1 MLRVAPGRVAR
12 VIVCSALTGAV
23 CASIAVADGDPVGDT
38 RADNS
43 GGGINRDLKG
53 TTHGHKGKKLKHGVS
68 VYGKQI
74 ANEDINLYINTNK
87 SATPEFVVDTV
98 DDVLAVRRTS
108 NGQVTGPVRLIAV
121 SEVKVRFLFSPSAIG
136 KPAAYG
142 WFVQLESNKGD
153 VYDRAPNSGYN
164 KHRLAD

>member
-1 MLRVAPGRVAR
+1 MRRIGSLVASAVTCAALAALVA
-12 VIVCSALTGAV
+12 SLAM
-23 CASIAVADGDPVGDT
+23 ADSDPVGDT

-74 ANEDINLYINTNK
+74 AVEDINLYINTNK
-87 SATPEFVVDTV
+87 SAAPEYVVDTV
-98 DDVLAVRRTS
+98 DGVLAVRRTS
-108 NGQVTGPVRLIAV
+108 NGQVTGPVKLIAV

-136 KPAAYG
+136 NPKAYG

-153 VYDRAPNSGYN
+153 VYDRAPNAGYN
-164 KHRLAD
+164 KHRLAG